1 MKDDLAA
8 RTLALN
14 PKPGILRVWA
24 FDGFRVW
31 GFGLQLPE
39 ERIKAS
45 VLSSVITLSPKP

>member
-1 MKDDLAA
+1 MQDDLAA

-14 PKPGILRVWA
+14 PKPGILRVWV

-39 ERIKAS
+39 ERTQGFSAL
-45 VLSSVITLSPKP
+45 LSNYPKP